1 MCRKYFTQRDRA
13 SEKESIDSIQQMAEA
28 QGITETPKA
37 GNQMVWMGQMNNIR
51 SAAVEIINKEFIYR

>member
-1 MCRKYFTQRDRA
+1 
-13 SEKESIDSIQQMAEA
+13 MAEA

>member
-1 MCRKYFTQRDRA
+1 
-13 SEKESIDSIQQMAEA
+13 MAET

-37 GNQMVWMGQMNNIR
+37 GNQMVLGGQMNNIR